1 VAQRERRRRGP
12 PLSTV
17 TALADRF
24 RLDGRTAVVTGGLG
38 RLGPIWARVLC
49 EAGARV
55 AAVDLP
61 GVPVP
66 NSLAELQGDGPG
78 TLDVLRADVTSRDSV
93 DRMAIE
99 VEERLGEVDIL
110 VNNAGIDAPPD
121 ATGETFTLADH
132 DAGVF
137 LRTLEVNVLGAFV
150 CSQVFGSRMAQRGHG
165 AIVNIG
171 SLYAS
176 VSPDARLYEHLPT
189 DPPFLKPPAY
199 GASKAALVNL
209 TRYLAAHWGPAG
221 VRVNAL
227 SPGGVEGGQD
237 PEFKRKFNERVP
249 LGRMCAPE
257 DLEGPLLFLA
267 SDASSYVTGVE
278 LLVDGGFT
286 AW

>member
-1 VAQRERRRRGP
+1 MAQRERRRGDP
-12 PLSTV
+12 PPPIV

-24 RLDGRTAVVTGGLG
+24 RLDGQTAVVTGGLG
-38 RLGPIWARVLC
+38 RLGPVWARVLC
-49 EAGARV
+49 QAGANV

-61 GVPVP
+61 GLPVP
-66 NSLAELQGDGPG
+66 DSLADLQGDGAIE
-78 TLDVLRADVTSRDSV
+78 VFEADVTSRESV
-93 DRMAIE
+93 DRMAAA
-99 VEERLGEVDIL
+99 VEDRLGAVDIL

-121 ATGETFTLADH
+121 PTAGTFTLADH
-132 DAGVF
+132 DGGVF
-137 LRTLEVNVLGAFV
+137 LRTLEVNVLGAFI

-165 AIVNIG
+165 SIVNIG

-176 VSPDARLYEHLPT
+176 VSPDARFYEHLPT

-209 TRYLAAHWGPAG
+209 TRYLATHWGPAG

-227 SPGGVEGGQD
+227 SPGGVEAGQD

-249 LGRMCAPE
+249 LGRMCTLE

-267 SDASSYVTGVE
+267 SDASSYVTGAE